1 MINTYIPFL
10 GIKEK
15 KNIDKCFK
23 TNFFSTAGPL
33 IQKFEE
39 KFSKTFKFNNS
50 VALNSGTS
58 SLHLGLKAI
67 GVKKGDLVIVPS
79 YTFAATINAIIYC
92 NAEPW
97 FFDINDEFE
106 LDLKLVQREID
117 KKTFKVNKQIK
128 HKILKKNVTTIL
140 PVSSFGKKID
150 FKKYTNFAKKNN
162 LEILFDV
169 AASHNPKIFNF
180 KKENKMNFSF
190 SFNGNKTLTSGSG
203 GVFSSNS
210 KSIISRVRSLA
221 NVGKGKSNY
230 DITEVGYNYK
240 MSNIQAAIA
249 LAQLEKL
256 NKILKIKKKIF
267 QNYEF
272 SLKKKL
278 DIKIFN
284 NHKFLNWV
292 FFITLKNQKHFI
304 TFKKVFD
311 NKGIQLNYFWKPIHM
326 QKPYKKY
333 IKTKM
338 NNTNNI
344 WNRVVILPSH
354 PGVNRNQ
361 QIEIINAI
369 NKIL

>member
-1 MINTYIPFL
+1 MINTYVPFL
-10 GIKEK
+10 GVKEK
-15 KNIDKCFK
+15 RNIEKCFK

-33 IQKFEE
+33 IQKFEN

-97 FFDINDEFE
+97 FFDINNEFE
-106 LDLKLVQREID
+106 LDLKLVQTEID
-117 KKTFKVNKQIK
+117 KKTFKIHNQIR
-128 HKILKKNVTTIL
+128 HKILKKNVKAIL

-150 FKKYTNFAKKNN
+150 FKKYTNFARKNN
-162 LEILFDV
+162 FEILFDV
-169 AASHNPKIFNF
+169 AASHNPKIFDF

-203 GVFSSNS
+203 GVFSTNS
-210 KSIISRVRSLA
+210 KSILSRVRSLA

-249 LAQLEKL
+249 LAQVDKL
-256 NKILKIKKKIF
+256 KKILKIKKKLF
-267 QNYEF
+267 QNYELG
-272 SLKKKL
+272 LKKKL

-292 FFITLKNQKHFI
+292 FFITLKNHKDFI
-304 TFKKVFD
+304 AIKKNFD
-311 NKGIQLNYFWKPIHM
+311 NNGIQLNYFWKPIHM
-326 QKPYKKY
+326 QKPYKKF

-338 NNTNNI
+338 DNTNNI
-344 WNRVVILPSH
+344 WNKVVILPSH
-354 PGVNRNQ
+354 PGVSRSQ
-361 QIEIINAI
+361 QTKIINTI

>member
-1 MINTYIPFL
+1 MINTYIPFM

-15 KNIDKCFK
+15 KNLEKCFK

-33 IQKFEE
+33 IHEFEN
-39 KFSKTFKFNNS
+39 KFSKIFKFNNS

-92 NAEPW
+92 DAEPW

-106 LDLKLVQREID
+106 LDLKLVKEELD
-117 KKTFKVNKQIK
+117 KKTFKINNQLK
-128 HKILKKNVTTIL
+128 HKTSKKNVKAIL

-162 LEILFDV
+162 FEILFDV
-169 AASHNPKIFNF
+169 AASHDPKIFNF

-203 GVFSSNS
+203 GVFSTNS
-210 KSIISRVRSLA
+210 KSVLSRVRTLA

-230 DITEVGYNYK
+230 DFTEVGYNYK

-249 LAQLEKL
+249 LAQLQKL
-256 NKILKIKKKIF
+256 KEILKIKKKLF
-267 QNYEF
+267 QNYEDGI
-272 SLKKKL
+272 KKNL
-278 DIKIFN
+278 NIKICN

-292 FFITLKNQKHFI
+292 FFIVVKHHKNFI
-304 TFKKVFD
+304 KFKKIFD
-311 NKGIQLNYFWKPIHM
+311 SNSIQLNYFWKPIHV
-326 QKPYKKY
+326 QKPYKKF

-354 PGVNRNQ
+354 PG
-361 QIEIINAI
+361 I
-369 NKIL
+369 NKTQQNKIIDAMNKMN